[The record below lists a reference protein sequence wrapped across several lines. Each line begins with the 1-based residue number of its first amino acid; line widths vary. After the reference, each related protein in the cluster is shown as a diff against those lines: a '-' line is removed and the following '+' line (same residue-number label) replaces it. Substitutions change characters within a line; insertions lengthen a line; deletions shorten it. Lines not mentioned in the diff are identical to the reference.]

1 MAWTRSEASQWEA
14 GPGSSPYLKVL
25 VAYFELY
32 GHREGMKVYIES
44 IAPPGP
50 LPSSRKLPDAV
61 PGNTPNRPS
70 AREVLKHV
78 ANFGDKL
85 RNR

>member
-1 MAWTRSEASQWEA
+1 V
-14 GPGSSPYLKVL
+14 KVL

-61 PGNTPNRPS
+61 PSTIPTRPL
-70 AREVLKHV
+70 AREVLKRV
-78 ANFGDKL
+78 ANL
-85 RNR
+85 AIR